1 MTLANALTVLRGI
14 LVVPAIWGVLSG
26 RLPLA
31 FACFVIAASTDV
43 LDGMLART
51 RGEVTELGKWL
62 DPAMDKLFYM
72 GLFASLAYASRIPW
86 IAFTLYLLPQIGIAV
101 GALVFWEQRQSFA
114 ARWPGKAAASLI
126 SISAGLVLL
135 AEWGVWALWVAVAA
149 QFMAGSYYLCVRAKE
164 RKALAGKPPA
174 EDAPPCGGA

>member
-1 MTLANALTVLRGI
+1 MTLANGLTVLRGL
-14 LVVPAIWGVLSG
+14 LVVPAIWSVLTG

-31 FACFVIAASTDV
+31 VACFIVAASTDV

-51 RGEVTELGKWL
+51 RNEVTELGKWL

-72 GLFASLAYASRIPW
+72 GLFASLAYTGRIPW
-86 IAFTLYLLPQIGIAV
+86 IVFALYLLPQAGIAI

-114 ARWPGKAAASLI
+114 ARWPGKLAASLV
-126 SISAGLVLL
+126 SMSAGLVLL

-149 QFMAGSYYLCVRAKE
+149 QFMAGSYYLCVRARE
-164 RKALAGKPPA
+164 RRVPAGEPPA
-174 EDAPPCGGA
+174 EDAPPFGGA